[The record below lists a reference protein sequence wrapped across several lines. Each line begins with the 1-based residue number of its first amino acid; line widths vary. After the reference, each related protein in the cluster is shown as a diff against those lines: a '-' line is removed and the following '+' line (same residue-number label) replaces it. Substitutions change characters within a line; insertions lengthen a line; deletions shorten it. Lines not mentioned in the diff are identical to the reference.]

1 MSLRWT
7 EEELQEYLKRIGKQP
22 DQQPKPKKSKYN
34 AKRVRVDGILFHS
47 QQEAD
52 YYSSLKLLMRA
63 GEIKGFCMQPKF
75 VLVDGNEED
84 RAITYAADFIIF
96 HNDNTYEIV
105 DVKGFESQQW
115 KRTFKQFRLKYPKL
129 ELKVVKEV

>member
-1 MSLRWT
+1 MTIRWT
-7 EEELQEYLKRIGKQP
+7 EAELQEYLKRMGKQTV
-22 DQQPKPKKSKYN
+22 QEPKKKSKYN
-34 AKRVRVDGILFHS
+34 AKHVCVDGILFDS
-47 QQEAD
+47 QQEAN

-75 VLVDGNEED
+75 VLVEGNTED

-96 HNDNTYEIV
+96 YNDGRYEIV

-115 KRTFKQFRLKYPKL
+115 KRTLKQFRLKYPKL
-129 ELKVVKEV
+129 QLKIEKS